1 MEERELLIDEALAKL
16 LLASQFPDW
25 ADLHIQR
32 VANPGWDNRTFR
44 LGEQLLM
51 RLPSAEA
58 YAPQVE
64 REHEWLPVLASRLA
78 LQIPEPVALGHP
90 EHGYPWKW
98 SVYRWI
104 EGENANA
111 ERIPNL
117 PEFAASLGQFLR
129 QMHGVSSTNGP
140 PPGAHNFYRGGSL
153 LTYDEESRRAISA
166 LAGKVDFDRAS
177 AVWQA
182 ATRSHWTAQPVWV
195 HGDLSLG
202 NLLTTG
208 GKLCAVID
216 FGQMCVGDPA
226 CDLAIAWTLFRGESR
241 EVFKSTLALDAD
253 TWNRGRG
260 WALWKAVIVAA
271 GIAETNAV
279 EGRQCWHTIEEV
291 LADHG
296 RS

>member
-1 MEERELLIDEALAKL
+1 MEELQPLIDEALARR
-16 LLASQFPDW
+16 LLASQFPGW
-25 ADLHIQR
+25 ADLRIHR
-32 VANPGWDNRTFR
+32 VAKQGWDNRTFR

-58 YAPQVE
+58 YASQVE
-64 REHEWLPVLASRLA
+64 REHGWLPVLAPHLA
-78 LQIPEPVALGHP
+78 LQIPEPVALGQP

-104 EGENANA
+104 EGESASP
-111 ERIPNL
+111 ELIPSL
-117 PEFAASLGQFLR
+117 PEFAASLGQFIR
-129 QMHGVSSTNGP
+129 QMHGVNSTNGP
-140 PPGAHNFYRGGSL
+140 PPGTHNFFRGGPL
-153 LTYDEESRRAISA
+153 LTYDEESRAAIEA
-166 LAGKVDFDRAS
+166 LSGRIDFDRAS

-182 ATRSHWTAQPVWV
+182 ATRSHWAAKPVWV
-195 HGDLSLG
+195 HGDVSLG
-202 NLLTTG
+202 NLLMADG
-208 GKLCAVID
+208 RLCAVID
-216 FGQMCVGDPA
+216 FGQMCAGDPA

-271 GIAETNAV
+271 GMTDTNAV

-291 LADHG
+291 LADHDQ
-296 RS
+296 S